1 MAPAPARWRSWLL
14 AHAERR
20 LPALTR
26 LRQPETLPIAL
37 HSRRIYIL
45 PTRFGMLFALVVL
58 AMLMGALNFNN
69 NPALLL
75 TFVVISIAILSFHHT
90 VNNLR
95 GLSLD
100 GVRATPVHA
109 GELMQVEFLISADG
123 TTERPE
129 LILDHGGREVPF
141 TLALGNRQVVTM
153 PMPTHSRGCFSS
165 GRLRLWTE
173 YPFAI
178 VWAWSWLH
186 PDQPLLVYP
195 RPETAAPPL
204 PGQSSDAAGNQ
215 FRSPGEDW
223 QGLRE
228 HHAGDTP
235 RRIAWRASARA
246 DRLLVK
252 EFADPLNDAL
262 VLDYAELS
270 ALDPEQRI
278 SRLTRWVLE
287 ARDRQ
292 LTFRLL
298 LPGQEFGPGT
308 GPDFI
313 AQSLR
318 ALALLP

>member
-1 MAPAPARWRSWLL
+1 MAAAMARWRTWLL
-14 AHAERR
+14 ARAERR

-26 LRQPETLPIAL
+26 LRQPESLPIQL
-37 HSRRIYIL
+37 HSRRIYIV
-45 PTRFGMLFALVVL
+45 PTRFGLLFALVVL
-58 AMLMGALNFNN
+58 AMLLGALNFNN

-75 TFVVISIAILSFHHT
+75 TFVVVSIAVLSFHHT

-95 GLSLD
+95 GLSLE
-100 GVRATPVHA
+100 GLRATPVHA
-109 GELMQVEFLISADG
+109 GEVMAVEFLFAEDG
-123 TTERPE
+123 SSERPA
-129 LILDHGGREVPF
+129 LILEHAGHEVAFSLSP
-141 TLALGNRQVVTM
+141 GSRQSVFM
-153 PMPTHSRGCFSS
+153 PMATQSRGRFHC
-165 GRLRLWTE
+165 GRVRLWTE

-186 PDQPLLVYP
+186 PDQSLLVYP
-195 RPETAAPPL
+195 RPEATAPPL

-228 HHAGDTP
+228 HHLGDTP
-235 RRIAWRASARA
+235 KRIAWRASARA

-252 EFADPLNDAL
+252 EFADPINAAL

-270 ALDPEQRI
+270 SLEPEQRI

-292 LTFRLL
+292 LTFRLR
-298 LPGQEFGPGT
+298 LPGQAFGPGT
-308 GPDFI
+308 GPDFVT
-313 AQSLR
+313 QCLR